1 MTKKNNE
8 SDNLDTQIGVPPS
21 GARGLRINWGTGI
34 VIAFAL
40 FMSFILYFVLK
51 VQSDSKY
58 DNELVVEEYYKH
70 DAKFGDE
77 MVRVQ
82 NAHDLVQKPVITNNS
97 EGITIVFPAVFIP
110 KNIKGAIAFYRSSNK
125 KFDFSIPISLSDSS
139 LNIPKKRLLGG
150 RWEINMEWQYDGK
163 QYLTKETIYIK

>member
-1 MTKKNNE
+1 MK
-8 SDNLDTQIGVPPS
+8 
-21 GARGLRINWGTGI
+21 INWGTGI
-34 VIAFAL
+34 VIAFAI
-40 FMSFILYFVLK
+40 FISFIMYFVFS

-82 NAHDLVQKPVITNNS
+82 NAQDLAQKPVIKNDS
-97 EGITIVFPAVFIP
+97 DGVTIVFPAVFVP
-110 KNIKGAIAFYRSSNK
+110 KDIKGTVSFYRSSNK
-125 KFDFSIPISLSDSS
+125 KFDFNVPISLSSSS

-150 RWEINMEWQYDGK
+150 RWEINMEWQYEGK
-163 QYLTKETIYIK
+163 QYLTKETIYVK